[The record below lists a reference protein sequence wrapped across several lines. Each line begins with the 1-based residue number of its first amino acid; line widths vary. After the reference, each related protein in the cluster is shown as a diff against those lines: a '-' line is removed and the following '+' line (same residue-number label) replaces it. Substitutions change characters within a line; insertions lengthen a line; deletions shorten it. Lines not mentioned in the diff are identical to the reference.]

1 MIDRRSWRQRGFK
14 ESIKSIDFCTRKDES
29 IAHVDI
35 IRILGPTLNAALS
48 MSASYTLCG
57 SCRLTREFLHLQ
69 VQLENLNN
77 DNRSLLSPLV
87 RSLSLSLSL
96 NIFCVSHDKE
106 EVDWTVVVHRRESE
120 QRPLLIGLLVNGR
133 RCNLGCTPGLDP
145 GTMGIIPP

>member
-1 MIDRRSWRQRGFK
+1 MIDRRSWRQKGFK

-77 DNRSLLSPLV
+77 DNRSLFSPLV
-87 RSLSLSLSL
+87 LFLFLFLSLSL

-120 QRPLLIGLLVNGR
+120 QRPLCIAS
-133 RCNLGCTPGLDP
+133 DS
-145 GTMGIIPP
+145 